1 MVTGISPLMLNAR
14 LTGSKTSSFGVSG
27 TEELELEEL
36 ELLLEEELLELELL
50 GATLELGFDELAEL
64 EGAMLLGG
72 RELLELLLEELELL
86 LELEELLDELL
97 EEELLELPALPLFT
111 HFAVNAT
118 FALGAWNF
126 IPTS

>member
-50 GATLELGFDELAEL
+50 GATLELGFEELAEL

-72 RELLELLLEELELL
+72 RELLELLLE
-86 LELEELLDELL
+86 LEELLEELL